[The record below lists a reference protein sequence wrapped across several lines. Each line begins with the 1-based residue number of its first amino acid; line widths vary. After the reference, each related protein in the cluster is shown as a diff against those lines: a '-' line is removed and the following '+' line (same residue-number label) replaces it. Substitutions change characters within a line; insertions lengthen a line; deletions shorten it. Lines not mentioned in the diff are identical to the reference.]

1 MIKLQ
6 QKGFKFYPT
15 SDGNEYVTPD
25 ELDSEIINFIEERG
39 KVTISIIPQ
48 ILNLSLD
55 LIESRINLVC
65 QKSTIIRNNN
75 ILISSNHLKG
85 VVQSIKQ
92 KLEIEGVVNLDE
104 ISIEN

>member
-1 MIKLQ
+1 MGIGRKGKQCETKNIIKNYS
-6 QKGFKFYPT
+6 KY
-15 SDGNEYVTPD
+15 
-25 ELDSEIINFIEERG
+25 IINFIEERG

-92 KLEIEGVVNLDE
+92 KLEIEGVANLDE
-104 ISIEN
+104 IGIEN